1 MKRTI
6 DIILKKYS
14 YNVLERHNANTLFVS
29 TILTAF
35 FAMGYAFL
43 SYIIDFREGSLIML
57 IQSGIFFIF
66 PILFIRGISLNIIGN
81 TYIFIGLIT
90 EAIVVWF
97 TGGLFSPVIPWFGSV
112 PMAALLLV
120 NKKSAWVWCV
130 ITIGFVIAYG
140 IIAIQGISLP
150 VTYNV
155 EYQDAFFMFCYAGLA
170 LIIFV
175 IAVVFEG
182 QKSSAQRT
190 SDSLLENILPKSTAE
205 ELKAYGKS
213 EARLYETVSVLFA
226 DIVNFTEHTE
236 KLTPR
241 ELVEELDYCF
251 KKFDDIV
258 TVHGVEKIKVIG
270 DAFMCAGGLPIPSET
285 HYRDII
291 LVAMDIQQ
299 FMKEY
304 KSERIEAGRAYFEVR
319 IGIHSGSVVAGIVGS
334 KKFAY
339 DIWGDTVNI
348 ASRMESTSEAGK
360 INVSEAT
367 YQKIKSEFNCK
378 YRGEIEAKNKGKLKM
393 YFVDNPELNGNLE
406 NKSLADEKVVV

>member
-1 MKRTI
+1 MKKTT
-6 DIILKKYS
+6 DIILKKYNN
-14 YNVLERHNANTLFVS
+14 NVLLRHNANTLLIS

-35 FAMGYAFL
+35 FAMGYALL
-43 SYIIDFREGSLIML
+43 SYTIDFREGSLVML
-57 IQSGIFFIF
+57 VQSAIFFLF
-66 PILFIRGISLNIIGN
+66 PILFIAGISLNVIGN
-81 TYIFIGLIT
+81 MYIFVGLII
-90 EAIVVWF
+90 EVIVVWF

-120 NKKSAWVWCV
+120 NKKSAWVWC
-130 ITIGFVIAYG
+130 IIAIGFVLAFG
-140 IIAIQGISLP
+140 ILALQGIALP
-150 VTYNV
+150 VTYNL
-155 EYQDAFFMFCYAGLA
+155 EYQNAFFIFCYAGLA

-175 IAVVFEG
+175 IAIVFEG
-182 QKSSAQRT
+182 QKSNAQRT

-205 ELKAYGKS
+205 ELKAFGKS
-213 EARLYETVSVLFA
+213 EARMYESVSVLFA
-226 DIVNFTEHTE
+226 DIVDFTKHTE

-258 TVHGVEKIKVIG
+258 TRHGVEKIKVIG
-270 DAFMCAGGLPIPSET
+270 DAYLCAGGLPITTET

-291 LVAMDIQQ
+291 RVAMDIQQ
-299 FMKEY
+299 FMREY
-304 KSERIEAGRAYFEVR
+304 KSERIEAGGLYFEMR

-348 ASRMESTSEAGK
+348 ASRMESSGEAGK
-360 INVSEAT
+360 INISEST
-367 YQKIKSEFNCK
+367 YQEIKSDFKCT

-393 YFVDNPELNGNLE
+393 YFVE
-406 NKSLADEKVVV
+406 DETVN